1 VHVSTADAHVVG
13 KGVCQ
18 LGRDR
23 ADPSADL
30 PEVVEQPRSGDRKL
44 SEQRRE
50 REDVDR
56 PILDG
61 PCRGTEYDREI
72 ARSLAPSGER
82 RILHQII
89 STVGSSLDLD
99 EVLEAVVALLSEA
112 SAVHACFVYFLED
125 GGERLVLRAASEPYV
140 HLVGEIAI
148 DRGDGLAWWAL
159 EHREPTFI
167 RENALADPRVKYV
180 PELEEEKFQSLV
192 AVPVL
197 GKDGGPMGSIL
208 LHTEAPREFTETEAD
223 FLVSSAALVAGAIE
237 NAHLY
242 EEMRRRVGELEEL
255 TELAETVARAES
267 VDELLPAVTERARVL
282 LGAAVCASYLLD
294 RGREQL
300 RLCASAPPAA
310 EAPRSLKLT
319 ELGPELSRRKRTP
332 RIALPLV
339 ASGELLGALIVHGS
353 AAVELA
359 RAVANLTG
367 LALKKIELI
376 EDLTEKNLIKDFF
389 EELSSGRA
397 DSVVARAKR
406 LGFALDAPYVVA
418 VAGPADDEL
427 ESALATAAPGSLF
440 DRREDAIRGL
450 LRVPPNGV
458 AELLEEVRRV
468 QSERSPSVAVGI
480 SNLCKGTASFAAG
493 FEEAR
498 HALLG
503 STVLQRKPG
512 VMTFDELGP
521 YKYLLRMSLDGDVR
535 DSYREAVAKLA
546 DYDRERSTSLL
557 LTLEEFLRRRGNIS
571 ATSETLFVHPNT
583 LRQRLRR
590 ISELCDL
597 DLRTDDWLMIEI
609 AVKLVRLKQTLERNG
624 ADTSNAL
631 RV

>member
-1 VHVSTADAHVVG
+1 
-13 KGVCQ
+13 
-18 LGRDR
+18 
-23 ADPSADL
+23 
-30 PEVVEQPRSGDRKL
+30 
-44 SEQRRE
+44 
-50 REDVDR
+50 
-56 PILDG
+56 
-61 PCRGTEYDREI
+61 
-72 ARSLAPSGER
+72 
-82 RILHQII
+82 
-89 STVGSSLDLD
+89 VGSSLHLD

-112 SAVHACFVYFLED
+112 SAVHACFVYLLED
-125 GGERLVLRAASEPYV
+125 GGERLVLKAASEPYV
-140 HLVGEIAI
+140 HLVGEIAL
-148 DRGDGLAWWAL
+148 DRGEGLAWWAL
-159 EHREPTFI
+159 EHREPAFI

-208 LHTEAPREFTETEAD
+208 LHTEAPREFTEAEAD

-242 EEMRRRVGELEEL
+242 EEMRRRVVELEEL

-267 VDELLPAVTERARVL
+267 VDELLPAVTERARAL
-282 LGAAVCASYLLD
+282 LGAAQCTTYLLD
-294 RGREQL
+294 RGGEQL

-310 EAPRSLKLT
+310 EAPRTLKLT

-339 ASGELLGALIVHGS
+339 ASGELLGALIAHGS

-389 EELSSGRA
+389 EELTSGRA
-397 DSVVARAKR
+397 DEGSVVARAKR
-406 LGFALDAPYVVA
+406 LGFALDAPYVVV
-418 VAGPADDEL
+418 VAGPADDGL

-440 DRREDAIRGL
+440 DRSEDAIRGL
-450 LRVPPNGV
+450 LRVPPAGV
-458 AELLEEVRRV
+458 AGLLEEVRRV
-468 QSERSPSVAVGI
+468 QSQLSPSVAVGI
-480 SNLCKGTASFAAG
+480 SNLCSGTASFPAG

-512 VMTFDELGP
+512 VITFDELGP
-521 YKYLLRMSLDGDVR
+521 YKYLLRMSLDADVR

-571 ATSETLFVHPNT
+571 ATSEMLFVHPNT

-624 ADTSNAL
+624 ANTSSAL
-631 RV
+631 PV